1 MTMTAETAERA
12 HPTPAMYWGLALFLA
27 VVTAIEIAVP
37 SIEALAPIKVPLL
50 WILAAVKFFTVVGF
64 FMHLRYEKKLY
75 RTLFFFGVFGVFPL
89 FIIVLLTLGALW

>member
-1 MTMTAETAERA
+1 MAETAHRA
-12 HPTPAMYWGLALFLA
+12 HPSPATYWVIAAILA

-37 SIEALAPIKVPLL
+37 SISALDPVKVPLL
-50 WILAAVKFFTVVGF
+50 WSLAAIKFFAVVGF

-89 FIIVLLTLGALW
+89 FFVVLLSMNAL